1 MKTTHEWKKYH
12 QTLLSILKE
21 FGFGVKSMM
30 ESRIQTEIEFLTDY
44 ALKQNGES
52 FNPGELA
59 RLSTTNIMMN
69 IIFGRRRDYSLG
81 MSEIAHQTMRNL
93 ANIDMALDVAPILRF
108 LPFHR
113 NNLREYVDSTNR
125 IRNILRIET
134 EKSLEDGADD
144 CFVRRYI
151 ECMGPDY
158 DSEQL
163 EFTLRGLVGAGTDTT
178 TNALLWTLIALAN
191 NQDVQDRLR
200 AEVDLVVPQDRLP
213 SLNDQPKLPF
223 VEATILEILRWR
235 TLVPLALPHTTLSDT
250 SAGEYFIPQE
260 TLVI

>member
-1 MKTTHEWKKYH
+1 METTHEWKKYH
-12 QTLLSILKE
+12 KILLSILKE

-30 ESRIQTEIEFLTDY
+30 ESRIQAEIEFFTDY

-52 FNPGELA
+52 FIPRELVH
-59 RLSTTNIMMN
+59 LSTTNIITN
-69 IIFGRRRDYSLG
+69 IIFGRRRDYTRGLT
-81 MSEIAHQTMRNL
+81 EISRQVKRGFDNL
-93 ANIDMALDVAPILRF
+93 NTALDVAPILRF

-113 NNLREYVDSTNR
+113 NKLREFVDSSKK
-125 IRNILRIET
+125 IRSILRNET

-151 ECMGPDY
+151 ERMGPDY

-163 EFTLRGLVGAGTDTT
+163 DFTLRGLFVAGTDTT
-178 TNALLWTLIALAN
+178 ANALLWTLIALAN
-191 NQDVQDRLR
+191 NKDVQDRLR
-200 AEVDLVVPQDRLP
+200 AEVDLVVPRDRLP

-223 VEATILEILRWR
+223 VEATMLEILRWK
-235 TLVPLALPHTTLSDT
+235 TLVPLAIPHTTLSDT
-250 SAGEYFIPQE
+250 TVGDYFIPRE